1 MRDAQTLY
9 ATISPRKSFGLSAF
23 GPLQFRPIQDDGTKG
38 DWQPLATLVR
48 VPTLKEIRC
57 PESTD
62 KPCQLTGN
70 NLFLID
76 SVASD
81 QQFTHN
87 APVPTDF
94 IDSTLS
100 VPHPGDGG
108 LFIKL
113 RDDPSSV
120 NTVTL
125 PVAKLPEPPSSCSRR
140 RRQLPSLRSLR
151 NRRRTL
157 RSVTGS
163 PTRCQHPNLQR

>member
-1 MRDAQTLY
+1 
-9 ATISPRKSFGLSAF
+9 
-23 GPLQFRPIQDDGTKG
+23 
-38 DWQPLATLVR
+38 
-48 VPTLKEIRC
+48 
-57 PESTD
+57 
-62 KPCQLTGN
+62 
-70 NLFLID
+70 LID

-81 QQFTHN
+81 QQFAHN

-125 PVAKLPEPPSSCSRR
+125 PVATDPKVIGPEPSAEPS
-140 RRQLPSLRSLR
+140 QTAPQ
-151 NRRRTL
+151 NE
-157 RSVTGS
+157 
-163 PTRCQHPNLQR
+163 PPAQPQQAPQKPQ

>member
-1 MRDAQTLY
+1 MHIKDAK
-9 ATISPRKSFGLSAF
+9 KSHVAGTWGEEVPAGSGEVDWTAF
-23 GPLQFRPIQDDGTKG
+23 FS
-38 DWQPLATLVR
+38 V
-48 VPTLKEIRC
+48 LKEIHC
-57 PESTD
+57 PDSAD
-62 KPCQLTGN
+62 QPCRLSGS

-81 QQFTHN
+81 QQFAHN

-94 IDSTLS
+94 IDSTLN

-125 PVAKLPEPPSSCSRR
+125 PVATDPKAVGPEPTTEPEQPAQPAPQSD
-140 RRQLPSLRSLR
+140 P
-151 NRRRTL
+151 
-157 RSVTGS
+157 
-163 PTRCQHPNLQR
+163 PTQPQH